1 MADALSR
8 ALRVARKEFRVFFAS
23 PAAYL
28 FLAAFLA
35 ITFFIFF
42 WVETFFARNIADV
55 RPLFQW
61 LPILLI
67 FLVAALTMRSWSEE
81 RRTGTLESLL
91 TAPTPPL
98 ALVLGK
104 FIAALALVVVALTL
118 TLPLP
123 ITVSLLGPLDWGPV
137 VGGYVATL
145 FLAAAYVA
153 IGQAMSARTDN
164 PIVALILSVAVCGLF
179 YLIGAP
185 LLTNL
190 FGRETGDLLALFGT
204 GTRFASIERG
214 VLDLRDIYYYLSI
227 VAIFLALNLY
237 TLERLRWSGNP
248 PTGKHRQLVLVLL
261 LTALNFAAANLWLT
275 PIHALRADIT
285 HGHVYTLSSA
295 TRHELA
301 DLREPL
307 LIRGYFSAKTHPLLA
322 PLVPQIENLLREYAV
337 AAPDRVR
344 VEFIDPQKD
353 RALEEEA
360 AAKYDIHPVPFQTAD
375 RYQAAIVNSYF
386 NLVVA
391 YGDQYE
397 VIGYQDLVELKARGA
412 SKPDVALKNP
422 EYAVTRAIRKITN
435 AYRSGGNPFDQLDRP
450 ITFHGY
456 LSADDYL
463 PAPLK
468 EAHATLHSLLDEMQ
482 SQARGKLRVDF
493 ADPDADGAKLASR
506 LQKDFGFGPQAT
518 SPLDLH
524 PFWFYLMLER
534 DGQFTQVALPAQM
547 NKEALKHAIE
557 AALHR
562 LTPGFLKTV
571 VLFKPAGYGNPGGP
585 RYDYLTQMLGQN
597 VRTVDSDLADGR
609 VPADADML
617 IVLAPDMLGDKQRF
631 AIDQFLMRGGSVAL
645 ATSPFDVQINQGLVA
660 SKHDSGLKEWLA
672 GYGIGIDDTLVLDL
686 KNATLPVPATRNIG
700 GMLVREMRMLPYPH
714 FADLRDDGLNADNPM
729 TANLDQLTMTW
740 SSPIHVD
747 AAKNKART
755 VTELLKS
762 SPMSWVSD
770 STELLPNYEAYP
782 ENGFPV
788 SGKREPRLLA
798 VALEGRFDSFYQGKP
813 SPLAVSG
820 GNDGDK
826 AGGKQ
831 VDKEK
836 TVRGKDADHAAK
848 PAGNND
854 FQRVIAR
861 SPAAARLIVIGS
873 NAFAS
878 DMAVNLISQGL
889 NTMYTK
895 QLDFLQNT
903 IDWSLE
909 DRDLLALRGRTQFA
923 RTLAPLEESDQRFWE
938 YANYGL
944 ALLGLLLVRFWRQR
958 VAKADRERHA
968 RILEEI

>member
-1 MADALSR
+1 MADVLSR

-55 RPLFQW
+55 RPLFHW

-104 FIAALALVVVALTL
+104 FVAALALVAVALAL

-123 ITVSLLGPLDWGPV
+123 VTVSLLGLLDWGPV
-137 VGGYVATL
+137 IGGYVATL

-190 FGRETGDLLALFGT
+190 FGRETGDLLSLFGT

-227 VAIFLALNLY
+227 VAIFLALNLHA
-237 TLERLRWSGNP
+237 LERLRWSDNP

-261 LTALNFAAANLWLT
+261 LTALNFAAGNLWLA

-322 PLVPQIENLLREYAV
+322 PLVPQIEDLLREYAV
-337 AAPDRVR
+337 AAADRVR

-360 AAKYDIHPVPFQTAD
+360 ATKYGIRPVPFQTAD
-375 RYQAAIVNSYF
+375 RHQAAIVNSYF
-386 NLVVA
+386 NLVIA
-391 YGDQYE
+391 YGDQHE
-397 VIGYQDLVELKARGA
+397 VIGYQDLIELKARGIDNI
-412 SKPDVALKNP
+412 DVALKNP
-422 EYAVTRAIRKITN
+422 EYAVTRTIRKIVN
-435 AYRSGGNPFDQLDRP
+435 AYRSGGNPFDLLDKP
-450 ITFHGY
+450 VTFHGY
-456 LSADDYL
+456 LSPDDRL
-463 PAPLK
+463 PPPLK
-468 EAHATLHSLLDEMQ
+468 EAHAVLRPLLDEMRK
-482 SQARGKLRVDF
+482 QAGDKLRVNF
-493 ADPDADGAKLASR
+493 ADPDADGAQLAAR
-506 LQKDFGFGPQAT
+506 LHKDFGFAPQAAN
-518 SPLDLH
+518 PFDPN
-524 PFWFYLMLER
+524 PFWFYLLLER
-534 DGQFTQVALPAQM
+534 DGRFAQIPLPEQM
-547 NKEALKHAIE
+547 SKEAMKRAIE
-557 AALHR
+557 TTLHR
-562 LTPGFLKTV
+562 LAPGFLKTV
-571 VLFKPAGYGNPGGP
+571 ALFKPPGHGNPGGP

-617 IVLAPDMLGDKQRF
+617 MVLAPDMLDDKQRF
-631 AIDQFLMRGGSVAL
+631 AIDQFLMRGGNVVLTTA
-645 ATSPFDVQINQGLVA
+645 PFNVILNQGITA
-660 SKHDSGLKEWLA
+660 RPQDAGLKDWL
-672 GYGIGIDDTLVLDL
+672 GHYGVDIDDTLVLDL
-686 KNATLPVPATRNIG
+686 QNAMLPVPATRNIG
-700 GMLVREMRMLPYPH
+700 GMLVPDVRMLPYPH
-714 FADLRDDGLNADNPM
+714 FADLRDDGLNTKHPM
-729 TANLDQLTMTW
+729 TASLDQLTMTW
-740 SSPIHVD
+740 ASPIHVD
-747 AAKNKART
+747 AAKNKERT

-762 SPMSWVSD
+762 SSMSWVSAGTD
-770 STELLPNYEAYP
+770 LLPNYDAYP
-782 ENGFPV
+782 QNGFPV
-788 SGKREPRLLA
+788 SGKRGSRALA
-798 VALEGRFDSFYQGKP
+798 VAIEGRFDSFYEGKS
-813 SPLAVSG
+813 SPLAASGKSG
-820 GNDGDK
+820 GDND
-826 AGGKQ
+826 
-831 VDKEK
+831 K
-836 TVRGKDADHAAK
+836 TSDQAAS
-848 PAGNND
+848 PAANHIPRN
-854 FQRVIAR
+854 VIAR
-861 SPAAARLIVIGS
+861 SPASARLIVIGS
-873 NAFAS
+873 NAFGS
-878 DMAVNLISQGL
+878 DLAMNLISQGL

-895 QLDFLQNT
+895 QLDFLQNAV
-903 IDWSLE
+903 DWSLE

-923 RTLAPLEESDQRFWE
+923 RTLSPLDEATQRFWE
-938 YANYGL
+938 YGNYTL
-944 ALLGLLLVRFWRQR
+944 ALLGLLLVRLWRQR
-958 VAKADRERHA
+958 VTKSDRKRHA
-968 RILEEI
+968 RIVEGV